1 MARKTLREAAI
12 RVLEEAKSPL
22 HFQEITRRALE
33 QNLIQPGGATPE
45 QSMGASLYMDI
56 KRHNEA
62 SQFRQI
68 GPGVFALTS
77 FSAYQQTLPQADT
90 QPQNKLR
97 HLSIADYRSL
107 RQINL
112 DLPPLLVLIG
122 ANNTGKSNF
131 LDVIELLNDAAQEHL
146 SDGIEHRGGISTLL
160 WRGGADRFDITL
172 GLQNIGGIEAQEP
185 IRYGVSIGRMLNYSV
200 VRREQLSVD
209 KTRYIQ
215 FTNGS
220 GELFGLDTQKPD
232 PIDVIDNELVIAQI
246 RDLKTHP
253 LPGVIRNYLADWRI
267 YRSMDFDTKPQS
279 KMRQAQL
286 ARSGTRLFSDGSNLT
301 SVLYNLS
308 SRREYRDAYDMVIQV
323 LHHVY
328 NDFEELSFP
337 IEGGDGQL
345 ALRWKD
351 RSFQN
356 DFSANFLSDGTLR
369 FLCLLVLL
377 LAPNPPELLCIDEP
391 EIGLHPELMGI
402 LAELMREAAD
412 RTQLIVVTHSPDLIR
427 HLRAEEV
434 AVVEKHQGATTINRL
449 NADDLA
455 GWLEDFT
462 LDTIWS
468 LGEIGGRP

>member
-1 MARKTLREAAI
+1 MARKTFREAAVRI
-12 RVLEEAKSPL
+12 LEQAQQPL
-22 HFQEITRRALE
+22 HFQDITRLAME
-33 QNLIQPGGATPE
+33 QKLIQPGGTTPE

-62 SQFRQI
+62 SQFRQT

-77 FSAYQQTLPQADT
+77 FAAHQQTPTQTPPQS
-90 QPQNKLR
+90 QNKLR
-97 HLSIADYRSL
+97 HLSIANYRSL
-107 RQINL
+107 HQIDL
-112 DLPPLLVLIG
+112 DLSPLLILIG

-131 LDVIELLNDAAQEHL
+131 LDLIELLKDAAQEHL
-146 SDGIEHRGGISTLL
+146 SAGIELRGGISTLL
-160 WRGGADRFDITL
+160 WRGGADRFDIAL
-172 GLQNIGGIEAQEP
+172 SLQNVGGIEEKNP
-185 IRYGVSIGRMLNYSV
+185 IHYRVSIGRILNDSV
-200 VRREQLSVD
+200 VRREELTVH
-209 KTRYIQ
+209 KTSYIQ

-220 GELFGLDTQKPD
+220 GEFFGLDMHPD
-232 PIDVIDNELVIAQI
+232 PVDVIDNELAIAQI
-246 RDLKTHP
+246 RDIKTHP

-267 YRSMDFDTKPQS
+267 YRSIDFDTKPES

-286 ARSGTRLFSDGSNLT
+286 ARSGTRLFPDGSNLT
-301 SVLYNLS
+301 SVLYNLA
-308 SRREYRDAYDMVIQV
+308 SRREYRDAYDMIIQV

-337 IEGGDGQL
+337 IEGGDGQF

-369 FLCLLVLL
+369 LLCLLVLL

-402 LAELMREAAD
+402 LAELMRAAAD
-412 RTQLIVVTHSPDLIR
+412 RTQLIVVTHSPNLIR

-434 AVVEKHQGATTINRL
+434 AVVEKHHGATTINRL
-449 NADDLA
+449 DPDELA
-455 GWLEDFT
+455 VWLEDFT
-462 LDTIWS
+462 LDTMWS